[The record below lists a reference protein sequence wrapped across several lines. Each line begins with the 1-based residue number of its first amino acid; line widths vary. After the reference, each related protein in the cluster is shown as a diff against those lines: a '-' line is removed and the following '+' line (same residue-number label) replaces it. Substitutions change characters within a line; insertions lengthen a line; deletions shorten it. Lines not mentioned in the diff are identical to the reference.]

1 MNNNNDHQE
10 LMVLAIELGDNEKK
24 YLKIYNDSKP
34 EELAY
39 EFCSQNNLDYD
50 SLQELTEEIRRA
62 FNSTK
67 VINNNVNLNMQK
79 FNNQNNNDNIEYNEI
94 IQNINNNYNQ
104 QNQKITFNENSPIE
118 IHDLDS
124 NDNLNNNNNN
134 YFMTFK
140 QTNPLNNFNIEN
152 NNLDN
157 LNDLNNTS
165 QNFENNNSNNKDIS
179 NKSNYSNNFK
189 ETPNHKNNQF
199 ANLNKNQKL
208 YMSDVT
214 NSNSSYNQKKKI
226 NNSNKRPSKHFLTPT
241 YASSNKKIPKN
252 KNNSQ
257 NINNYNN
264 NNDLSK
270 SQNNFSKSYMTGF
283 SNNDNYILNYGE
295 RLYHKGLKL
304 QEKTNEK
311 LEKIKDDREKENKK
325 NCTFKP
331 KINQIPYQAMTNR
344 YNNKLTY
351 NDEDNIIYYKDYKD
365 SKLDILREK
374 YQKIEN
380 YSFAPKINNRS
391 TIIDRKK
398 NQRPQTPRFEQLYNN
413 YKKQQLDIQNLTN
426 QVYNPDKFFNPKIN
440 NYNCAYTNINFQDRQ
455 KVYESKSQEK
465 KKFLKDQIENPID
478 TQTGQ
483 KFFSPMINN
492 DNNIREPF
500 VTFKNL
506 YNDAQ
511 KTQKKNEKLAQLI
524 QNSECP
530 FSENY
535 TNNESNEIFQK
546 KKLNAFSKI
555 FNKLDKDQDGLITK
569 LNVETKNLPTKIVKI
584 IEPIVNELKEEN
596 ETLNENEFKTACD
609 RLYDM
614 LTYME
619 KREIIEYGNEDIIN
633 EKKKKKGKKEEFSF
647 HPKINKNYRTNY
659 YYSMRYDDRKTKK
672 KEKNKNL
679 SNNINNNNNNKNIE
693 NKEEEKQQILY
704 KDSGD
709 DEENNL
715 NDDVKNKEIDED
727 SGNEEENVVV
737 VKNNK

>member
-1 MNNNNDHQE
+1 
-10 LMVLAIELGDNEKK
+10 
-24 YLKIYNDSKP
+24 
-34 EELAY
+34 
-39 EFCSQNNLDYD
+39 
-50 SLQELTEEIRRA
+50 
-62 FNSTK
+62 
-67 VINNNVNLNMQK
+67 
-79 FNNQNNNDNIEYNEI
+79 
-94 IQNINNNYNQ
+94 
-104 QNQKITFNENSPIE
+104 
-118 IHDLDS
+118 
-124 NDNLNNNNNN
+124 
-134 YFMTFK
+134 
-140 QTNPLNNFNIEN
+140 
-152 NNLDN
+152 
-157 LNDLNNTS
+157 
-165 QNFENNNSNNKDIS
+165 
-179 NKSNYSNNFK
+179 
-189 ETPNHKNNQF
+189 
-199 ANLNKNQKL
+199 
-208 YMSDVT
+208 
-214 NSNSSYNQKKKI
+214 
-226 NNSNKRPSKHFLTPT
+226 
-241 YASSNKKIPKN
+241 
-252 KNNSQ
+252 
-257 NINNYNN
+257 
-264 NNDLSK
+264 
-270 SQNNFSKSYMTGF
+270 
-283 SNNDNYILNYGE
+283 
-295 RLYHKGLKL
+295 
-304 QEKTNEK
+304 
-311 LEKIKDDREKENKK
+311 
-325 NCTFKP
+325 
-331 KINQIPYQAMTNR
+331 
-344 YNNKLTY
+344 
-351 NDEDNIIYYKDYKD
+351 
-365 SKLDILREK
+365 
-374 YQKIEN
+374 
-380 YSFAPKINNRS
+380 
-391 TIIDRKK
+391 
-398 NQRPQTPRFEQLYNN
+398 
-413 YKKQQLDIQNLTN
+413 
-426 QVYNPDKFFNPKIN
+426 
-440 NYNCAYTNINFQDRQ
+440 
-455 KVYESKSQEK
+455 
-465 KKFLKDQIENPID
+465 
-478 TQTGQ
+478 
-483 KFFSPMINN
+483 MINN

-659 YYSMRYDDRKTKK
+659 YYSMQNDDKKTKK
-672 KEKNKNL
+672 IEKNKNS
-679 SNNINNNNNNKNIE
+679 SNNINNNNSNKNIK